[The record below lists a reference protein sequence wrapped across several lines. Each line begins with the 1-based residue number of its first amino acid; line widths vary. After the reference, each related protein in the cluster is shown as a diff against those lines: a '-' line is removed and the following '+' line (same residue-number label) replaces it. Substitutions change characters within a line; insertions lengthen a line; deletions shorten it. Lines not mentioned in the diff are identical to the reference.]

1 MIIPHLVEE
10 GRDTNTFPPWQLR
23 KKEEKKALRPEDLGA
38 DGGGREPE
46 NLHKKFQDEINP
58 ALEGQTFTL
67 EQMKAYAEWL
77 RLGFQVSFPAG
88 KKEEPHTYLLGTVR
102 SGTGRNVGDQKH
114 DLVNQWIQKQALSFT
129 FEDLQGS
136 WEKFLLGFM
145 TQLKLHIPDGSALDT
160 ALH

>member
-1 MIIPHLVEE
+1 MTTP
-10 GRDTNTFPPWQLR
+10 
-23 KKEEKKALRPEDLGA
+23 KKALRPEDLGG

-46 NLHKKFQDEINP
+46 NLHQKSQDEMNP
-58 ALEGQTFTL
+58 ALEG
-67 EQMKAYAEWL
+67 
-77 RLGFQVSFPAG
+77 QVSFPAG

-114 DLVNQWIQKQALSFT
+114 DLVNQSIQKQALSFT

>member
-114 DLVNQWIQKQALSFT
+114 DLVNQSIQKQALSFT